1 LKERIEVWTEDI
13 EQLKEVFMGQV
24 EGAIT
29 NVDSILESPQK
40 QLLTNFLF
48 IYKIDF
54 AFNIS
59 GMGLVSTIPTI
70 PTTYHKSNEER
81 KLKIQTNC
89 YEYCSRA

>member
-1 LKERIEVWTEDI
+1 MKERIEVWTEDI

-81 KLKIQTNC
+81 KLKIQTQLF
-89 YEYCSRA
+89 RALQ